1 MTILV
6 LIGMLFV
13 IIREMFHGRISLDSV
28 LLLLLVNFV
37 SWFRLELMYIPLIES
52 ISSSL
57 TYLSSESK
65 VKFRQASN
73 CCKSILE
80 AAKLACANKTENFGE
95 LLTVFSTKVD
105 LLYLLYSTVLGLL
118 ELWHLIYPRLLIQF
132 GMLVFFTNLS
142 LMEFQVRYLTV
153 FLLF

>member
-80 AAKLACANKTENFGE
+80 AAKLAYANKTKEFITSQKLDSQDFWRIVSSFLNKGKSAIPHLFNQPGVV
-95 LLTVFSTKVD
+95 VFC
-105 LLYLLYSTVLGLL
+105 
-118 ELWHLIYPRLLIQF
+118 IR
-132 GMLVFFTNLS
+132 
-142 LMEFQVRYLTV
+142 
-153 FLLF
+153 

>member
-80 AAKLACANKTENFGE
+80 AAKLAYANKTKEFITSQKLDSQDFWRIASSFLNKGKSAIPHLFNQPGVV
-95 LLTVFSTKVD
+95 VFC
-105 LLYLLYSTVLGLL
+105 
-118 ELWHLIYPRLLIQF
+118 IR
-132 GMLVFFTNLS
+132 
-142 LMEFQVRYLTV
+142 
-153 FLLF
+153 